1 MRFEN
6 ICVNKKNI
14 NAAIVLDYAFT
25 ETVINAAFERIHN
38 MFFDKGILYMYDSVK
53 NTFLDAYYNNKNLSD
68 DAKFVL
74 DEYEDIVFSYFLDCT
89 SQKEYTYIL
98 NNDYL
103 LVPFIFPIPGAKINV
118 TDDKPCLK
126 IPVSVLKEHGI
137 EAIDMRYKQ
146 IVFDKEMDYS
156 EFIKE
161 YVFND
166 AHQNF
171 ILTNHYLTEETDMY
185 RWFAEHKSQ
194 KNANIIDVYELD
206 QNMKEFWKKLEDKAF
221 CKKADNIRKFNEFS
235 KLLSEKFN
243 LGFDLIYDENSMNY
257 NLNIDPKK
265 VKITEV

>member
-38 MFFDKGILYMYDSVK
+38 MFFDRGILYMYDSVK

-98 NNDYL
+98 NSDYL

-146 IVFDKEMDYS
+146 IVFDKEMEYT

-166 AHQNF
+166 THQNF

-185 RWFAEHKSQ
+185 RWFIVHKNQ
-194 KNANIIDVYELD
+194 KNANVIDVYELD
-206 QNMKEFWKKLEDKAF
+206 QDMKEFWKKLEDKAF